1 MGDKEIKEMDDD
13 NHEEENEEENDEKKV
28 IFTFLIVISP
38 SKGRALSKYF
48 ADSGHF

>member
-13 NHEEENEEENDEKKV
+13 NKEEENDEKKV
-28 IFTFLIVISP
+28 IFTFLIVVSL

-48 ADSGHF
+48 VDSGHF